1 MDKRKNKKWWGILT
15 VITFI
20 GTYNAI
26 VLNTKSELSRTDLP
40 VIKTLDEMYGT
51 YTPGREVAA
60 RNWKKLDTKTLQ
72 ETHTAEVRIQKEEKE
87 VKEVK
92 IAEAAIKNSL
102 RLQLVEVVNT
112 KKWKTG
118 LARTDFNGNLE
129 TNNGILDNFS
139 VSLPSGDEISVAY
152 IEMNGNV
159 FNYDLDGEIYNAM
172 IFQADQHS
180 YVVSLSN
187 GPLEGT
193 RLRFRP
199 ELNDEQYAI
208 SQNLLENHNVEVG
221 HFGDEVSVRQSV
233 AISPEVEPNLE
244 AQSFKF

>member
-1 MDKRKNKKWWGILT
+1 MDKRISKRWWGIVTVLT
-15 VITFI
+15 LV

-26 VLNTKSELSRTDLP
+26 VLNTKSELSKSEVP
-40 VIKTLDEMYGT
+40 VIKTLDEMYGI

-60 RNWKKLDTKTLQ
+60 KKW
-72 ETHTAEVRIQKEEKE
+72 QKLE
-87 VKEVK
+87 VKTIKAQHNGEVK
-92 IAEAAIKNSL
+92 IQNAPVEERIAEATIKNSL
-102 RLQLVEVVNT
+102 RLQLVEVVNS
-112 KKWKTG
+112 KKWKTAP
-118 LARTDFNGNLE
+118 ARTDFSGNLE
-129 TNNGILDNFS
+129 TNNGILDDFS

-180 YVVSLSN
+180 YIVTLNN

-193 RLRFRP
+193 RMRFRP
-199 ELNDEQYAI
+199 ELNDEQVAV
-208 SQNLLENHNVEVG
+208 SQNLYENHNVEVG
-221 HFGDEVSVRQSV
+221 NFGDEVSVKQSV
-233 AISPEVEPNLE
+233 AVAPEVEPNLQ